1 MVALIVW
8 IALVLLAGVICVAVI
23 FAIRKPM
30 GELLKANSYIS
41 PARKFYLRS
50 FSLVM
55 LLATLGV
62 IVAARGPCAEQSK
75 CFMQGVWW
83 VVDNLSPVLW
93 SVTLSLGGYVL
104 LLTILFAVL
113 GRYHDE

>member
-8 IALVLLAGVICVAVI
+8 IALALLAGAVCLAVI

-30 GELLKANSYIS
+30 SEVLKANSYIS
-41 PARKFYLRS
+41 PARRFYLRS
-50 FSLVM
+50 FSLVIF
-55 LLATLGV
+55 LATLGT
-62 IVAARGPCAEQSK
+62 IVAAGRPCAKQSK

-83 VVDNLSPVLW
+83 VVDNLSPVFW
-93 SVTLSLGGYVL
+93 SAILSLGGYVL

-113 GRYHDE
+113 GRYRDE

>member
-1 MVALIVW
+1 MIVLIVW
-8 IALVLLAGVICVAVI
+8 ITLVLLAGGVCVAVI

-30 GELLKANSYIS
+30 SELLKANSYIS

-50 FSLVM
+50 FSLVIF
-55 LLATLGV
+55 LATLGV
-62 IVAARGPCAEQSK
+62 IVAAGGPCAEQSK
-75 CFMQGVWW
+75 TLMQGVWW
-83 VVDNLSPVLW
+83 IVDNLSPVLW
-93 SVTLSLGGYVL
+93 SAVLSLGGYVL